1 MIYWMNLVNFA
12 MSVAGL
18 VLTSLGLL
26 LAVTYQPME
35 RWTRNYF
42 ITNFIILIIYTSLLV
57 VDYFCF
63 INDYSYMQEL
73 FVFAESLF
81 SSLLMPLLTV
91 YMLRLCREKL
101 SASPLFFVNG
111 ILWTLYFALLV
122 YTQFTTVIY
131 SIEPD
136 GDYRRGPLYPLL
148 LVPPAAIMI
157 LNLAGLWHRKQ
168 KLNKR
173 QYHAML
179 SYITIPLVSMLIQM
193 FTYGLLLV
201 AYGTITGALIMFM
214 FILSEQTDM
223 VVSQVRENAR
233 KEFNLKVLQ
242 MRPHFIY
249 NTMTSIYYLVDT
261 DPQKAKKAIRDF
273 SRYLH
278 QNFNAVVKTELIP
291 FTEELTHTKAYLAV
305 EHARFGNR
313 LEVTYDIP
321 HTSFHLPP
329 LTLEPIVENAV
340 KHGMDPDSGPLH
352 ILIRTRTLE
361 NGSEVTVENNG
372 TDFIQGESDNFNVG
386 LNSVSERLSLMCGG
400 TLNIMPH
407 SGGGTVV
414 TLTIPG
420 SAL

>member
-1 MIYWMNLVNFA
+1 
-12 MSVAGL
+12 
-18 VLTSLGLL
+18 
-26 LAVTYQPME
+26 
-35 RWTRNYF
+35 
-42 ITNFIILIIYTSLLV
+42 
-57 VDYFCF
+57 
-63 INDYSYMQEL
+63 
-73 FVFAESLF
+73 
-81 SSLLMPLLTV
+81 
-91 YMLRLCREKL
+91 
-101 SASPLFFVNG
+101 
-111 ILWTLYFALLV
+111 
-122 YTQFTTVIY
+122 
-131 SIEPD
+131 
-136 GDYRRGPLYPLL
+136 
-148 LVPPAAIMI
+148 MI

-168 KLNKR
+168 MLNKR

-201 AYGTITGALIMFM
+201 AYGTIAGALIMFM

-291 FTEELTHTKAYLAV
+291 FTKELTHTTAYLAV

-400 TLNIMPH
+400 TLNIMPR